1 MDSGEQP
8 PILISRVCM
17 DAIMSGPLVWNDEQF
32 TKAAI
37 VETLRMVCHR
47 IQTSSAGF
55 HHHAMITVEKWYSEY
70 YGKAL
75 CIIDKKPDESM
86 EDYAYSRLKRIQQSF
101 QSGPSGDGP
110 KSAVEPRTAIDYY
123 NEGIPSEGESGN
135 EGSTDDEM

>member
-1 MDSGEQP
+1 
-8 PILISRVCM
+8 
-17 DAIMSGPLVWNDEQF
+17 MSGPLVWNDEQF

-86 EDYAYSRLKRIQQSF
+86 EDYAYS
-101 QSGPSGDGP
+101 DGP